1 MNNFVTSQIRTIV
14 PIIVGALVS
23 WLITLGIE
31 LDADTQT
38 GLVVFLTGLLQA
50 VYYFIARLIEKKYPQ
65 IGGFLLGSQSKPVY
79 EKAS

>member
-38 GLVVFLTGLLQA
+38 GLVVFLTGIAGGLLLH
-50 VYYFIARLIEKKYPQ
+50 R
-65 IGGFLLGSQSKPVY
+65 STD
-79 EKAS
+79 

>member
-31 LDADTQT
+31 LDADSQT

-50 VYYFIARLIEKKYPQ
+50 VYYFIARLLEKKYPS

-79 EKAS
+79 KKAS